1 MNTAFAFLDSR
12 FIVPQHLQIQTF
24 NNFSKVND
32 INISFYGNEPVGS
45 EFKHLLFLDYLESS
59 KDNGYLFFTIEQLTL
74 KNGFLNEEL
83 ITFAL
88 KKSVNLYF
96 ANEQCKITSIPEMR
110 EIQLLLYSKNL
121 SLNFEK
127 QY

>member
-1 MNTAFAFLDSR
+1 MDTAFAFLDSR

-24 NNFSKVND
+24 NNFSKLND

-45 EFKHLLFLDYLESS
+45 EFKHLLFLDYLESC

-96 ANEQCKITSIPEMR
+96 ANEQCKITSVPEMR

-121 SLNFEK
+121 SLNYEK
-127 QY
+127 

>member
-121 SLNFEK
+121 SFK
-127 QY
+127 F

>member
-45 EFKHLLFLDYLESS
+45 EFKHLLFLDYLESC

-127 QY
+127 